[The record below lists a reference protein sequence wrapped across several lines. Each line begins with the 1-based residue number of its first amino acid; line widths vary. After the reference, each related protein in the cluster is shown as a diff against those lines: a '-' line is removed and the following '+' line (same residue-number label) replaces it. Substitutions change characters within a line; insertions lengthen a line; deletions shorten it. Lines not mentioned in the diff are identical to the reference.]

1 MSQTFDAI
9 LMIAFGGPEKPGD
22 IQPFLANVTRG
33 RPIPQ
38 ERIEE
43 VAHHYELIGGRSPLN
58 ELTFRQARGLEAGLK
73 KRGYG
78 LPVYVGMRNWHPLL
92 TETVSKM
99 ADRGVKRALGLI
111 MAAHQSDASW
121 QRYQRDV
128 EEAIS
133 KTGVQLSVDYTA
145 PLFDHPL
152 FIEASADHIYECLMQ
167 IPPTDRESAV
177 LVFTAHSIPIQMAN
191 ESPYVE
197 QLTTSSRLIIERLRF
212 DLAHHSR
219 HDRWMLAY
227 QSRSGRPTDPWLEP
241 DICDVL
247 RDLAKQGVRHVVVQ
261 PIGFLCEHVEVL
273 YDIGIEAAEV
283 AKEVGITLLHAKTV
297 NDDPKFIAALADV
310 VERHTKDGTR

>member
-1 MSQTFDAI
+1 MSNKFDAI
-9 LMIAFGGPEKPGD
+9 LMIAFGGPEKPED
-22 IQPFLANVTRG
+22 ISPFLDKVTRG

-58 ELTFRQARGLEAGLK
+58 ELTFRQAHGLEADLK
-73 KRGYG
+73 ERGYG

-92 TETVSKM
+92 TETVIEM

-111 MAAHQSDASW
+111 MAAHQCDASW

-152 FIEASADHIYECLMQ
+152 FIEASADRIYECLMQ
-167 IPPTDRESAV
+167 IPPADRESAV
-177 LVFTAHSIPIQMAN
+177 LVFTAHSLPTPMAA
-191 ESPYVE
+191 ESPYVK
-197 QLTTSSRLIIERLRF
+197 QLTTSSRLIAERLN
-212 DLAHHSR
+212 HKN
-219 HDRWMLAY
+219 WMLAY

-241 DICDVL
+241 DICDVI
-247 RDLAKQGVRHVVVQ
+247 RDLAKQGVRYVVVQ

-273 YDIGIEAAEV
+273 YDIGIEAVEV
-283 AKEVGITLLHAKTV
+283 AKEVGITLLHARTV

-310 VERHTKDGTR
+310 VERHIKDGTR

>member
-1 MSQTFDAI
+1 MPDKFDAI
-9 LMIAFGGPEKPGD
+9 LMIAFGGPEKPED
-22 IQPFLANVTRG
+22 IRPFLDKVTLG
-33 RPIPQ
+33 RPIPK
-38 ERIEE
+38 ERIVE

-58 ELTFRQARGLEAGLK
+58 ELTFRQAHGLEADLK
-73 KRGYG
+73 ERGYE
-78 LPVYVGMRNWHPLL
+78 LSVYVGMRNWHPLL
-92 TETVSKM
+92 TETVGEM

-111 MAAHQSDASW
+111 MAAHQCDASW

-152 FIEASADHIYECLMQ
+152 FIEASADRIYECLMQ

-177 LVFTAHSIPIQMAN
+177 LVFTAHSIPTPMAA
-191 ESPYVE
+191 ESPYVK
-197 QLTTSSRLIIERLRF
+197 QLTTSSRLIAERLRF
-212 DLAHHSR
+212 DLAHHGR

-247 RDLAKQGVRHVVVQ
+247 RDLAKQGVRQVVVQ

-273 YDIGIEAAEV
+273 YDIGIEAVEV
-283 AKEVGITLLHAKTV
+283 AKEVGITLLRAKTV

-310 VERHTKDGTR
+310 VERHIKDGTR